1 MDISMPGMDGR
12 TATRAIRQLPGG
24 AQVPIIALTAHA
36 MPSDQD
42 DILAA
47 GMDHVLTKP
56 LKKPLLIDMIA
67 RYRPDETCPLET
79 RLDDTG

>member
-12 TATRAIRQLPGG
+12 SATRAIRQLPGG

-36 MPSDQD
+36 MAGDQD
-42 DILAA
+42 EILAA

-56 LKKPLLIDMIA
+56 LKKPLLLDMIT
-67 RYRPDETCPLET
+67 RYRPDDARPIEAT
-79 RLDDTG
+79 LDDTG